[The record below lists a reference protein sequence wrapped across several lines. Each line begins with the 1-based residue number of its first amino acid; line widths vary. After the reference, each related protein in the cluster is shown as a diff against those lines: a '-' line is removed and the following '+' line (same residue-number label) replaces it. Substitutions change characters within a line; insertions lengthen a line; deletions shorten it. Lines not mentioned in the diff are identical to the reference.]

1 MTRIAFLGTPC
12 AAVPALRALA
22 EEGIEAVFC
31 NPDRPAGR
39 GRHVEAPPVKVA
51 ARELG
56 LTVHQPQSWKAPE
69 TREQWE
75 GL

>member
-1 MTRIAFLGTPC
+1 MTRIAFLGTPR

-39 GRHVEAPPVKVA
+39 GRHLEAPPVKVA
-51 ARELG
+51 ALELG
-56 LTVHQPQSWKAPE
+56 LPLHQPLSWKTPE
-69 TREQWE
+69 TRELW
-75 GL
+75 